1 MQSFIGSAD
10 PYYALVWFTTKQVG
24 MWNWERFSNAEFD
37 RLNDQAL
44 ATTDATERDRY
55 YRRMQD
61 LMEASGCYRFITNGV
76 MTQIIRNTV
85 KPVFT
90 PDGYPIY
97 RGFRQAGR
105 RS

>member
-1 MQSFIGSAD
+1 
-10 PYYALVWFTTKQVG
+10 
-24 MWNWERFSNAEFD
+24 
-37 RLNDQAL
+37 
-44 ATTDATERDRY
+44 
-55 YRRMQD
+55 
-61 LMEASGCYRFITNGV
+61 MEASGCYRFITNGV
-76 MTQIIRNTV
+76 MPQIIRNTV